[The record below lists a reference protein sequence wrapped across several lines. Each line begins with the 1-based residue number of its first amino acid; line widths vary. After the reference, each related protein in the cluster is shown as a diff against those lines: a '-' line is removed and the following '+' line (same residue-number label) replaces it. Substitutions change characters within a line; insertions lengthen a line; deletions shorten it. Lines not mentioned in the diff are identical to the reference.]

1 MKLQKVILVA
11 AAAGCS
17 LSALAQSSVILYGS
31 VDAGIGY
38 NSNIGGHSQWQAQN
52 ANSQPDRFGLKGVE
66 DLGGGLRTLFTLE
79 AGYST
84 ITGAS
89 NKAGSIFNREASVAL
104 DSSTFGTL
112 TIGHMAGL
120 AYAYLNPLDAAVL
133 GYTYQA
139 YHPGN
144 LDELTSNS
152 LSQLDNV
159 IRYQTPIYAGFQAAT
174 QIGLSNSTDFAA
186 GRSYGFGLR
195 YNQGALRAAT
205 EYSVETNH
213 QMNAVSQ
220 IGFASFQ
227 GVSSSAVYIAD
238 KVTNFGASVNYKL
251 GSFTLHSM
259 YTNVKL
265 QRAGFS
271 DTFQELEAGTA
282 YWTSGAN
289 QIDGTAYSARLA
301 GVKWNQFGLNDI
313 YFLSKAT
320 QVYAGVTLQRATP
333 GGEAVIYSNLPS
345 STTSQI
351 AVRFGMHHSF

>member
-1 MKLQKVILVA
+1 MKLQKIILGA

-17 LSALAQSSVILYGS
+17 LSAMAQSSVILYGS

-38 NSNIGGHSQWQAQN
+38 NNNIGGHSQWQAQN

-66 DLGGGLRTLFTLE
+66 DLGGGLRALFTLE

-84 ITGAS
+84 ITGAA
-89 NKAGSIFNREASVAL
+89 NKAGSIFNREASISL
-104 DSSTFGTL
+104 DSSTFGTVTL
-112 TIGHMAGL
+112 GHMPGF

-159 IRYQTPIYAGFQAAT
+159 IRYQTPIFHGFQAGA

-186 GRSYGFGLR
+186 GRSYGFGVR
-195 YNQGALRAAT
+195 YNQGPLRVAT

-213 QMNAVSQ
+213 QMNTVSS

-227 GVSSSAVYIAD
+227 GVSGTGIYIAD
-238 KVTNFGASVNYKL
+238 KVTNFGAATTYKI
-251 GSFTLHSM
+251 GNFTLHGM

-271 DTFQELEAGTA
+271 DTFQTIEAGTS

-289 QIDGTAYSARLA
+289 QIDGTAYTARLA
-301 GVKWNQFGLNDI
+301 DVRWTQFGLNDI

-333 GGEAVIYSNLPS
+333 GAEAVIYSNLPS
-345 STTSQI
+345 STNGQI
-351 AVRFGMHHSF
+351 AVRLGMHHSF